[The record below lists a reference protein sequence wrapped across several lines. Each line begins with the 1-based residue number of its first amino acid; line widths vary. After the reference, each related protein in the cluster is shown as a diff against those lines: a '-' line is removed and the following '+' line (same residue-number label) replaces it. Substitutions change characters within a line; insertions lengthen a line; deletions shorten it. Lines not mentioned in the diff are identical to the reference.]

1 MEEVRQ
7 PAAMIVMAVAYDQ
20 RVHRDWVDFQIFEVV
35 GIRARR
41 VTEIQKVSARL
52 VGLLRFQ
59 VQRETP
65 FAV

>member
-1 MEEVRQ
+1 
-7 PAAMIVMAVAYDQ
+7 VAYDQ